1 MVEGCRIQYPVLSS
15 PPLLHRTNKIERVI
29 LNHYGPEVY
38 LAVRAI
44 EPAALCPSLYCFL
57 PADQPEHRYPNGCYL
72 TIAHNKALYTY
83 NSITH
88 TLLMCTHVLSGSFI

>member
-38 LAVRAI
+38 LAVRSI
-44 EPAALCPSLYCFL
+44 EPAALCPPLY
-57 PADQPEHRYPNGCYL
+57 
-72 TIAHNKALYTY
+72 
-83 NSITH
+83 
-88 TLLMCTHVLSGSFI
+88 